1 MKEINGK
8 LTYKEKEYNVVF
20 NLNVMQEIQEKY
32 GTINKWAD
40 LTEGKGKEPDAK
52 AIIFGFT
59 AMLNEGLDIENEE
72 TGSTFKPLTEK
83 QVGRILTEIGF
94 NNANEIMQKTV
105 IESTKT
111 EQKNV

>member
-1 MKEINGK
+1 
-8 LTYKEKEYNVVF
+8 
-20 NLNVMQEIQEKY
+20 
-32 GTINKWAD
+32 
-40 LTEGKGKEPDAK
+40 
-52 AIIFGFT
+52 
-59 AMLNEGLDIENEE
+59 MLNEGLDIENEE

>member
-59 AMLNEGLDIENEE
+59 AMLNEGLDIESEE